1 MICVT
6 VAERSVD
13 RCLAA
18 LKDLSFAEVR
28 LDAMDVEPRDMRP
41 IFSCARTLVATCRPG
56 RFNGDKRRELLL
68 ASIEEGASFVDVEID
83 SGEKHRESIVEKA
96 RLKGCKVIVSFHD
109 YEKTPEREE
118 LLGIVARCFE
128 FGADVAK
135 IACRVNSVKDTA
147 RLIGLLDSPTPVV
160 VIGMG
165 PEGGIT
171 RVIAPL
177 LGSPF
182 TYGAIEKGR
191 EVVDGQLD
199 YSAIERALKCLVRET
214 SGSGL
219 NPGKKGGRKD

>member
-6 VAERSVD
+6 VAERSVEA
-13 RCLAA
+13 CLAA
-18 LKDLSFAEVR
+18 LKDLSFAEIR
-28 LDAMDVEPRDMRP
+28 LDMMDVAPCDMHR
-41 IFSCARTLVATCRPG
+41 IFLGSGTLVATCRPG
-56 RFNGDKRRELLL
+56 RFDNDERRELLL
-68 ASIEEGASFVDVEID
+68 ASIEEGASFVDVEVD
-83 SGEKHRESIVEKA
+83 SGERHRESIVEKA
-96 RLKGCKVIVSFHD
+96 RLKGCKVIISFHD

-118 LLGIVARCFE
+118 LLRIMARCFE

-135 IACRVNSVKDTA
+135 IACRVNSGKDTA
-147 RLIGLLDSPTPVV
+147 RLIGLLDSPNPVV

-182 TYGAIEKGR
+182 TYGAVEKGR

-199 YSAIERALKCLVRET
+199 YSAIERARNSLVRET
-214 SGSGL
+214 SGPGL